1 LNARAIKTWQ
11 CFWISDFNNNISE
24 GKIMRKL
31 ITMLVA
37 AVFATA
43 SMTTVAAEGAK
54 GDAPNASAKKSDKA
68 KKPAKSKKPGK
79 KPAKK

>member
-1 LNARAIKTWQ
+1 
-11 CFWISDFNNNISE
+11 
-24 GKIMRKL
+24 MRKL
-31 ITMLVA
+31 FTMLVA

-43 SMTTVAAEGAK
+43 SMTAVAAEGTK
-54 GDAPNASAKKSDKA
+54 GDAPKASAKKSDKA